1 MIDFNFENNSKPK
14 AGSILVSEPFL
25 SDDYFSR
32 SVIFLCDH
40 NSEGSYGFVL
50 NKYVKNDIGD
60 FIPDFPNVN
69 TKLSLGGPVET
80 SNLFYVHSMG
90 DEIKDSHPCANNLFI
105 GGNFKTV
112 RELFEEDP
120 SKANNLRFFIGYSG
134 WSEGQLDKE
143 IEEKSWIVLNNI
155 SPEQILDTSSE
166 SYWKDLMENLGGKF
180 KVMSSFPV
188 NPSDN

>member
-1 MIDFNFENNSKPK
+1 MIDFNFENNNTPKP
-14 AGSILVSEPFL
+14 GSILVSEPFL

-40 NSEGSYGFVL
+40 SPEGSYGFVL
-50 NKYVKNDIGD
+50 NKYVKNEIGD
-60 FIPDFPNVN
+60 FIPDFPPIEM
-69 TKLSLGGPVET
+69 KLSLGGPVET
-80 SNLFYVHSMG
+80 SNLFYIHSMG
-90 DEIKDSHPCANNLFI
+90 DEIANSHPCANDLFI
-105 GGNFKTV
+105 GGNFEAVKD
-112 RELFEEDP
+112 LFVKDAE
-120 SKANNLRFFIGYSG
+120 KAKQLRFFVGYSG

-155 SPEQILDTSSE
+155 SSAQILDTSSD

-180 KVMSSFPV
+180 KVMSSFPI